1 MMFQVDELLYT
12 LSAVEYNGGGRRVFF
27 FHMEL
32 KQLIFLKQNYLVTV
46 EHLLM
51 KKNHFVC
58 L

>member
-1 MMFQVDELLYT
+1 MNYFRLY
-12 LSAVEYNGGGRRVFF
+12 LQLNIMEVGEEFF